1 MWYYKVIRWVTNF
14 IIVIRRVVVPDIQ
27 ILAIFVSNIENFTRI
42 FTVFVVDFQFDIKK
56 VLTAIICIQIWGGLI

>member
-14 IIVIRRVVVPDIQ
+14 IIVIRRVVVPEIQ

-42 FTVFVVDFQFDIKK
+42 FTVFVVDFQFNIKK
-56 VLTAIICIQIWGGLI
+56 VLTIIICIQI